1 MAIITSKFRVSA
13 ASGFASTFATD
24 NIYMVLG
31 RPQPWDNSL
40 STNFSAQVS
49 GTVSDSNPPNP
60 VDNFTNEYG
69 VWRDAM
75 AGVKL
80 NFSDVKLTTLRNNWQ
95 NNTKYDM
102 YRNDV
107 SSTNPTETGKFDL
120 NESNMIVYVT
130 STGAVYKC
138 LFNGRNG
145 TNTTGVAST
154 VMPTTTNVTPQL
166 TADGY
171 IWKYLYTITASDA
184 DFVTA
189 NYIPVPTTTSVSN
202 INGIDVIYVTTAG
215 AGYTG
220 IPAVNIYGDG
230 SGAAATAVTSAGSI
244 VRVDV
249 TNAGSGYTWAKVV
262 ISGGGAPSTSTAV
275 ALAVISPNGGHGS
288 NLVNETMA
296 HNVMIAGT
304 VSGYLQNDFPVNQ
317 DFRTVALIKNPLA
330 YSTSVGYFVTSNV
343 GTLYTVNTGRI
354 LRTLTMTS
362 GATTAPANDL
372 VISGSNSLASG
383 LFVFQSS
390 GTVQLQYIQP
400 VNSDVPA
407 NISDLR
413 IDTTGSRRLYQF
425 TTAETITATG
435 YTQFVNSSIGITG
448 QVPEIQPYSG
458 SMLYLD
464 YRQPVTRA
472 SGQNEKINIVINF

>member
-24 NIYMVLG
+24 NIYLVLG
-31 RPQPWDNSL
+31 RPQSWDNSL
-40 STNFSAQVS
+40 STNFASQAN
-49 GTVSDSNPPNP
+49 GTVTDNNPPNP

-75 AGVKL
+75 AGVRL
-80 NFSDVKLTTLRNNWQ
+80 NYSDVKLATVRNNWQ
-95 NNTKYDM
+95 YNTKYDM
-102 YRNDV
+102 YRHNV
-107 SSTNPTETGKFDL
+107 SSTAPTETGAIDL
-120 NESNMIVYVT
+120 SESNMIVYVT

-154 VMPTTTNVTPQL
+154 VMPSTTGMTPQQ

-171 IWKYLYTITASDA
+171 IWKYLYTITAGDA
-184 DFVTA
+184 DFITA
-189 NYIPVPTTTSVSN
+189 NYIPVPTTTSVGN
-202 INGIDVIYVTTAG
+202 INGIDVIYVTGAG
-215 AGYTG
+215 GGYTG
-220 IPAVNIYGDG
+220 VPTVNIYGDG
-230 SGAAATAVTSAGSI
+230 AGATATAVTSAGTV
-244 VRVDV
+244 VRINV
-249 TNAGSGYTWAKVV
+249 TAAGSGYTWAKVL
-262 ISGGGAPSTSTAV
+262 ISGGGAPVTSVAT
-275 ALAVISPNGGHGS
+275 ALAVIAPNGGHGS

-304 VSGYLQNDFPVNQ
+304 VTGYLQNDFPVNQ

-330 YSTSVGYFVTSNV
+330 YSTSAGYFVTSNV

-372 VISGSNSLASG
+372 VISGSLSLSTG

-413 IDTTGSRRLYQF
+413 IDTAVTKQLYKF
-425 TTAETITATG
+425 TTGETITATS
-435 YTQFVNSSIGITG
+435 YSQLINSSTGITG

-464 YRQPVTRA
+464 YRQPVTRS